1 MWLGRL
7 DRNKVLDK
15 VENEIRDD
23 YSDLQRRLAALARSR
38 PEEALWRRLLD
49 HQEAERAVARIKALE
64 EVLRSEVEARLP
76 DLEAPALLNLPAF
89 DR

>member
-38 PEEALWRRLLD
+38 PEEARWRRLLD
-49 HQEAERAVARIKALE
+49 RQEAERAVARIKALE
-64 EVLRSEVEARLP
+64 EVLRSEVGARLP
-76 DLEAPALLNLPAF
+76 DREAPAILNLPAF